1 MEQLSRRWVAIRG
14 FPGSLGFTCFYS
26 DPQTCP
32 LSSVP
37 LMLEE
42 SRGWHR
48 CLSLS
53 GHRVSFF
60 PPLEQPQTCCQM
72 KGHLHPPECVCMQ
85 AHTPH
90 TCVVHVHESHFSEVI
105 GLSWANLPSPQ
116 QKPGHSIFFFF
127 TLLAAHLHARRRL
140 LYGCRYSFTHG
151 SWRRFSPTLHLD
163 FSFFTFVM
171 CLVGAPLND
180 PPGTM
185 LEGSTSG
192 QEGPAHLAVQGGR
205 QIVADSS

>member
-1 MEQLSRRWVAIRG
+1 MRDVVVDGEEVEQLSRRWESIRG

-72 KGHLHPPECVCMQ
+72 KGHLHPPECMQ

-90 TCVVHVHESHFSEVI
+90 TCVVHVHESQFSEVI
-105 GLSWANLPSPQ
+105 GLSWANLPSPL

-127 TLLAAHLHARRRL
+127 TF
-140 LYGCRYSFTHG
+140 RYSFTHG
-151 SWRRFSPTLHLD
+151 PWRRFSPTLHLD
-163 FSFFTFVM
+163 FSFFYFCNV
-171 CLVGAPLND
+171 
-180 PPGTM
+180 
-185 LEGSTSG
+185 S
-192 QEGPAHLAVQGGR
+192 GGR
-205 QIVADSS
+205 AIKWPSWDDVGRIHLGGRRGRHT